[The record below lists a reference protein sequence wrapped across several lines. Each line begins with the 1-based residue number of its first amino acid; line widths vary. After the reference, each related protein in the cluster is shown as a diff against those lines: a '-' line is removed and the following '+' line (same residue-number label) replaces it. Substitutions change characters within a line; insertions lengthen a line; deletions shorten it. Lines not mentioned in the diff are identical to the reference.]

1 MKSIFAI
8 NKISFLLS
16 FSWAQYRP
24 DGGKFVPE
32 NLDASLCTHIIY
44 AFAVLKD
51 SKLTAF
57 EWNDE
62 DTDWSKGLLN
72 SITSLAMFLHL
83 GMYSRVMQLKSTNVK
98 PKILLAVG
106 GWNFGSGPFSDMV
119 GDQNLRSQFV
129 QQATQFIRDHQ
140 FDGLD
145 LDWV

>member
-1 MKSIFAI
+1 LA
-8 NKISFLLS
+8 

-51 SKLTAF
+51 SKLVPF

-72 SITSLAMFLHL
+72 SIISLVFFSSKFFFINP
-83 GMYSRVMQLKSTNVK
+83 GMYSRVIQLKKTNNNLKVS
-98 PKILLAVG
+98 LAVG

-119 GDQNLRSQFV
+119 ADEKLRSQFV

-145 LDWV
+145 LDWVSIINK